1 MRLSNFRLATQ
12 LSAPLA
18 VTLIISGSAVL
29 GGSYFAIQGTNAA
42 YNQVISREITATLAL
57 SRANQDLSDLNRLV
71 YTAIAEQ
78 QKTTIGILTESA
90 GKVDV
95 RLRDNLHQAMA
106 ADPAV
111 AEKLAKPFES
121 YVKDLKPAMDKAFTL
136 AAGDDDRKAMN
147 YVGRTLTGIAFGL
160 TTQMKTI
167 AEESQTRMATT
178 IAETEAKANQLMRIL
193 TGGVS
198 LGVLALIGLVLVMV
212 RQLLAKPLERL
223 TASMARLADGDLS
236 VTIEGTT
243 RKDEVGAM
251 ARNLAIFRSNAERI
265 SALEEEQTR
274 AKEDAERDR
283 TLAMQSL
290 ADSFVAEVQGIV
302 QSVSV
307 ASRQLEQNAKA
318 MRETAAQGTERSAIV
333 ANASSEAATNVGT
346 VAASAEELNASIS
359 EIGRQVAE
367 AASIAGSA
375 RSQAGGAHNLVTELS
390 SSAQKIGDVV
400 QLINEIA
407 SQTNLLALNATI
419 EAARAGEAGKG
430 FAVVATEVKAL
441 AAQTSRATDEIGQQ
455 IGAVQASTQQVV
467 GAISSIGE
475 TIERIN
481 AISAAVAAAVEQQ
494 GHATREIA
502 RNVEQ
507 ASRGTQ
513 DVSSN
518 IEAVNQSTLH
528 TGSVAG
534 DILAAAGELSRQ
546 AETLDQRVTAF
557 VERVRAA

>member
-18 VTLIISGSAVL
+18 VILILSGGAVL
-29 GGSYFAIQGTNAA
+29 GGSYLAIKGTNTA
-42 YNQVISREITATLAL
+42 YNNVIAGEITATLAL

-78 QKTTIGILTESA
+78 QKTTIGILAESA
-90 GKVDV
+90 GKVDA
-95 RLRDNLHQAMA
+95 RLRDNLQQAMA
-106 ADPAV
+106 ADPVV
-111 AEKLAKPFES
+111 AEKLAKPLES
-121 YVKDLKPAMDKAFTL
+121 YEKDLKPAIDKAFTL
-136 AAGDDDRKAMN
+136 AASNDDRKAMN
-147 YVGRTLTGIAFGL
+147 FVSRTLTGVAFGL

-167 AEESQTRMATT
+167 AEESQTRMGATV
-178 IAETEAKANQLMRIL
+178 AETEAKANQLIRL
-193 TGGVS
+193 LAGGVG
-198 LGVLALIGLVLVMV
+198 LGVLGLIGLVLVMV
-212 RQLLAKPLERL
+212 RQLLARPLNAL
-223 TASMARLADGDLS
+223 TASMARLADGDLD
-236 VTIEGTT
+236 VNIDGTT

-251 ARNLAIFRSNAERI
+251 ARNLAIFRTNAERI
-265 SALEEEQTR
+265 SALEAEQTR

-283 TLAMQSL
+283 SQAMQSL

-302 QSVSV
+302 QSVTI
-307 ASRQLEQNAKA
+307 AARQLEENAVA
-318 MRETAAQGTERSAIV
+318 MRETATQGTERSAIV
-333 ANASSEAATNVGT
+333 ANASSEAASNVGT

-359 EIGRQVAE
+359 EIARQVAE
-367 AASIAGSA
+367 ASSIAGSA
-375 RSQAGGAHNLVTELS
+375 RSQAGGAHNLVAELS

-400 QLINEIA
+400 RLINEIA

-441 AAQTSRATDEIGQQ
+441 ASQTSRATDEIGQQ
-455 IGAVQASTQQVV
+455 ISAVQASTQQVV
-467 GAISSIGE
+467 GAITSIGE

-518 IEAVNQSTLH
+518 IEAVNQSTLN
-528 TGSVAG
+528 TGAVAG
-534 DILAAAGELSRQ
+534 DILLAAGELSRQ
-546 AETLDQRVTAF
+546 AETLDQRVTSF